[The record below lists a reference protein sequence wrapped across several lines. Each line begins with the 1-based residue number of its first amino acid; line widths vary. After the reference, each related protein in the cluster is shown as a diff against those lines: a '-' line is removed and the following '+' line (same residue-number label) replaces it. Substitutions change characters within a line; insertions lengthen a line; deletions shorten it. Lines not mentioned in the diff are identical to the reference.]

1 MMRDHNR
8 NAYEEALSMF
18 EGVAFIEGQYVSAD
32 EAKISVFDL
41 GFSRS
46 DAVYDV
52 VSTWKGLFFRLDD
65 HLDRFLR
72 SCAGVQIACPHGKK
86 EIKRILAECVSRAGL
101 QDAYVE
107 VVTSRGQ
114 FLTPG
119 SRDLRLT
126 KPTFLAYAIPYVW
139 IATPKQRKTGLH
151 VYIPKTQRI
160 PDEAVA
166 ARFKNFHWGDL
177 TRGQLE
183 ALDAG
188 ADVAVLCGATG
199 YLTEGPG
206 FNVFFVKNGKICTP
220 RINMLE
226 GITRMTVMALADE
239 LGVAFEA
246 DDYPAEALRIADEA
260 FISSTA
266 GGMMPVTRVDGK
278 VLGDGNPG
286 PITWRLHER
295 YWEKRE
301 AGWLGT
307 RVVDLLGS

>member
-1 MMRDHNR
+1 M
-8 NAYEEALSMF
+8 LT
-18 EGVAFIEGQYVSAD
+18 GVAFIEGRYVAAD

-41 GFSRS
+41 GFSHS

-65 HLDRFLR
+65 HIERFLR
-72 SCAGVQIACPHGKK
+72 SCVGVRIACPYNKE
-86 EIKRILAECVSRAGL
+86 EIKRILAECVSRAEL

-107 VVTSRGQ
+107 VATSRGR
-114 FLTPG
+114 FTIPG
-119 SRDLRLT
+119 SRDLRRT

-139 IATPKQRKTGLH
+139 IATPEQQKKGLH
-151 VYIPKTQRI
+151 VYIPKTRRI
-160 PDEAVA
+160 ADDAVA

-199 YLTEGPG
+199 HLAEGPG
-206 FNVFFVKNGKICTP
+206 FNVFFVKNGEIFTP
-220 RINMLE
+220 QMNVLE
-226 GITRMTVMALADE
+226 GITRMTVMALAE
-239 LGVAFEA
+239 EIGVAFEA
-246 DDYPAEALRIADEA
+246 GDYPPEALRTADEA

-266 GGMMPVTRVDGK
+266 GGVMPVTKVDGQ
-278 VLGDGNPG
+278 VLGNGCPG
-286 PITWRLHER
+286 PISWRLHEL
-295 YWEKRE
+295 YWTKRE

-307 RVVDLLGS
+307 RVSDFLGS